1 MNYNSCAKAHIQKG
15 VKQRIA
21 VVGRTD
27 NRPFRQ
33 GSHLE
38 RVAQDA
44 LNSKESAFTL
54 VELIVAVSLASIII
68 FITVTLFNQA
78 STVFSEADACNE
90 VYQNARSVFDIMK
103 RDISGSTLN
112 ANNEMFKAFDNINSN
127 DYLTISAKGGSDILT
142 LLSSTPNNTEKPVAL
157 ITYFLTTTNI
167 LKKAEITLDNTLN
180 ADMSSFDPDTAT
192 GSELGFNIETL
203 QFRYLDMDGTWKDSW
218 DSTAKRYL
226 PDGLEVTMTISD
238 MRNRYSRKF
247 TRIYSIP

>member
-1 MNYNSCAKAHIQKG
+1 MNYIFCAKTHIQKG
-15 VKQRIA
+15 VKQQHGA
-21 VVGRTD
+21 VVRPPNSPFGR
-27 NRPFRQ
+27 NCNF
-33 GSHLE
+33 E
-38 RVAQDA
+38 RAGQYA

-112 ANNEMFKAFDNINSN
+112 ANNELFKSFDNIDSN

-142 LLSSTPNNTEKPVAL
+142 LLSCTPNNAGKPVAL

-167 LKKAEITLDNTLN
+167 LKKAEITLDNTIN

-203 QFRYLDMDGTWKDSW
+203 QFKYLDRDGTWKNSW
-218 DSTAKRYL
+218 DSITKRYL
-226 PDGLEVTMTISD
+226 PDAIEVTMTISD

-247 TRIYSIP
+247 TRIHSIP